1 MAAKVTPHVL
11 VAGAI
16 LLVALVITV
25 GPLMT
30 GAGSYPIERT
40 DPKVATPAAAVVP
53 ATTATEP
60 LVAGIDRMPVDSPFT
75 LRKTGITRGPRIGLP
90 PPPPLDLPVPP
101 LLPLPIAGQADA
113 P

>member
-1 MAAKVTPHVL
+1 MASKVTPHLV

-16 LLVALVITV
+16 LLIALVITV
-25 GPLMT
+25 GPLLS
-30 GAGSYPIERT
+30 GAGSYPVERT

-53 ATTATEP
+53 ATVATDP

-75 LRKTGITRGPRIGLP
+75 LRKTGVTRGPRIGMP

-101 LLPLPIAGQADA
+101 LLPLPITATGAT